1 MRKRNQRIVFYL
13 TKEEE
18 DQLNKKVKR
27 TNYSRDGFLRQLVK
41 GAIIQEAPTAEFHEV
56 IRYLRQNGSTL
67 DQLLRLA
74 RLRELDTES
83 LEIALAHNHATEQ
96 MLWDIF
102 YLSL

>member
-1 MRKRNQRIVFYL
+1 MSK
-13 TKEEE
+13 
-18 DQLNKKVKR
+18 NKKIEIRVTREEQIRLNQKAR
-27 TNYSRDGFLRQLVK
+27 KAGLTTSAFIRRALDGTPVY
-41 GAIIQEAPTAEFHEV
+41 EAPKAEFHEV

-74 RLRELDTES
+74 RMKKLDTES
-83 LEIALAHNHATEQ
+83 LEIALSHNHATEQ

>member
-27 TNYSRDGFLRQLVK
+27 TDYSRDGFLRQLVN
-41 GAIIQEAPTAEFHEV
+41 GANIIEAPTAEFHEV
-56 IRYLRQNGSTL
+56 IRHLRQNSSTL

-74 RLRELDTES
+74 QTKKLDTEA
-83 LEIALAHNHATEQ
+83 LEAALAHNHATEQ